1 MTPNSTRYF
10 LDCSHTSRP
19 VGNTALEYGY
29 SFACG
34 GWVSN
39 YEVDQW
45 KQDTGYWIGSTSVG
59 VTSITRNMALI
70 FPDETEM
77 TLFKMKF
84 GITVAP
90 RP

>member
-1 MTPNSTRYF
+1 MTLNSNWHY

-19 VGNTALEYGY
+19 VGNMALEYGY

-45 KQDTGYWIGSTSVG
+45 KQDTGYWIGSVG
-59 VTSITRNMALI
+59 IPYHASTRNMALI
-70 FPDETEM
+70 FPDKTEM

-84 GITVAP
+84 GITLAS
-90 RP
+90 RS